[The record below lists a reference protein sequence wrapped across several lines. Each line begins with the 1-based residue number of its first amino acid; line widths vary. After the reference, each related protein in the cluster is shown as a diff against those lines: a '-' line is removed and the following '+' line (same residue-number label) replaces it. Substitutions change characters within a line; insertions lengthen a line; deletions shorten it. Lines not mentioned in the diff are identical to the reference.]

1 MRDRLVA
8 LLVGVTIALV
18 TSYGVPRAYM
28 LANLVQDQ
36 QEHEVERS
44 VELIAA
50 ALSAQEAAA
59 VPVTE
64 SSLERLRG
72 EDELLTYAPADGAE
86 VTVGA
91 AAPRESDLVRTAAV
105 AGGGEVTVARSGDVV
120 SDRVADAIL
129 PLVLIGLALLAAS
142 ALAGAVLA
150 RRFSRP
156 FQELADAAT
165 ALGEGRFDRDVPHY
179 AIPEAEEIAT
189 ALRKSSAQLD
199 QLVRREREFTV
210 NASHE
215 LLTPIT
221 ALNLVLEDLRTWP
234 ETPPSVVEELDASLV
249 TLERLGTT
257 VQGYLAHDRSTRR
270 SSTVEVDLSA
280 LTRHVVARWRSESVA
295 QRRDIRIETPGVIP
309 AKVSPDEFT
318 QVLDALLDNALRH
331 GKGTVLV
338 DCAEVES
345 HLRVRVADES
355 PSVGHSNVIHR
366 QGPGPAAGLARVAE
380 IAEAQGGFLVRD
392 EHSTTRF
399 VLMLPKPAV

>member
-8 LLVGVTIALV
+8 LLVGVAIALV

-28 LANLVQDQ
+28 IADLVEDQ
-36 QEHEVERS
+36 QEREVERS

-50 ALSAQEAAA
+50 ALSLHQESGA
-59 VPVTE
+59 PVTDPV
-64 SSLERLRG
+64 LQRLLG
-72 EDELLTYAPADGAE
+72 EDELLVYTPPDGAA
-86 VTVGA
+86 VSVGDDVPA
-91 AAPRESDLVRTAAV
+91 ESALARTAAV
-105 AGGGEVTVARSGDVV
+105 AGGGTVTVFRSGDVV

-129 PLVLIGLALLAAS
+129 PLVVIGLALIVAAG
-142 ALAGAVLA
+142 LAGVVLA

-165 ALGEGRFDRDVPHY
+165 ALGEGRFDQEVAHY
-179 AIPEAEEIAT
+179 AIPEAEAIAN
-189 ALRKSSAQLD
+189 ALRQSSAQLD

-221 ALNLVLEDLRTWP
+221 ALNLVIEDLRTWP
-234 ETPPSVVEELDASLV
+234 ETPGPVVEELDASLV
-249 TLERLGTT
+249 TLERLATT
-257 VQGYLAHDRSTRR
+257 VQGYLAHDRSSRR
-270 SSTVEVDLSA
+270 SRAADVDLSA

-295 QRRDIRIETPGVIP
+295 QQREIRIETPGVIP
-309 AKVSPDEFT
+309 ARVSPHEFT

-331 GKGTVLV
+331 GQGAVLV

-355 PSVGHSNVIHR
+355 PSVGQSNVIHR
-366 QGPGPAAGLARVAE
+366 QGPGPVAGMARVAE

-392 EHSTTRF
+392 DHSTTRF